1 MIQLLFFLISLLS
14 WAKFD
19 LTGGIQ
25 GRTLPA
31 LGAELYAESGYNQL
45 LWGKKNEPKDIL
57 YGLIRP
63 SVQLTSSAVINA
75 AKAEVELFPL
85 SIIGFSAGSQII
97 HSNFDFPFFDCDIVD
112 CDGEFRRNF
121 VEAKMVLGAK
131 GFIALGN
138 YKIDTLTG
146 NDSSKPMADW
156 RNVIVG
162 NKKRD
167 TQIEKK
173 LLLGKVFGTQ
183 MVGFLSE
190 NVQFIGSEERKES
203 YAAVYQFRKNDTS
216 YMIGAGAFHTS
227 QEPMGLIFYFRV
239 HQVWLPSLKLF

>member
-1 MIQLLFFLISLLS
+1 MIQLLFFLISLTS

-45 LWGKKNEPKDIL
+45 LWGKKNEPKDFL

-162 NKKRD
+162 NNKRD

-183 MVGFLSE
+183 MVGVF
-190 NVQFIGSEERKES
+190 K
-203 YAAVYQFRKNDTS
+203 
-216 YMIGAGAFHTS
+216 
-227 QEPMGLIFYFRV
+227 
-239 HQVWLPSLKLF
+239 